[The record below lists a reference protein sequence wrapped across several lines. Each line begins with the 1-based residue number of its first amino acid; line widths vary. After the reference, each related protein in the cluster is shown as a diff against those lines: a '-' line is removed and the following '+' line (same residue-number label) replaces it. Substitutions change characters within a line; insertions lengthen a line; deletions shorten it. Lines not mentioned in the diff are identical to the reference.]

1 MLYTDHMIYSPAVPF
16 FRDDRLHL
24 LEESFELS
32 VLTAPAPNAGEHLR
46 RNEGDHASVERALE
60 ARAAMV
66 LAAARHHAH
75 RILVLGAWGC
85 GVFRND
91 PAFVADVFA
100 RLLASP
106 SFAGAFDRVVFA
118 IYDRT
123 AGQKTLRA
131 FTDRLSA

>member
-1 MLYTDHMIYSPAVPF
+1 
-16 FRDDRLHL
+16 
-24 LEESFELS
+24 
-32 VLTAPAPNAGEHLR
+32 
-46 RNEGDHASVERALE
+46 
-60 ARAAMV
+60 MV